1 MQEERAT
8 MTRKDYNALAGAIR
22 ESIAIMNAQEGDD
35 AAAMVWAVERTARE
49 IANVLAA
56 DNPRFDR
63 DRFLTAAKG

>member
-1 MQEERAT
+1 

-22 ESIAIMNAQEGDD
+22 ESIAIVDSLESDS
-35 AAAMVWAVERTARE
+35 AAMVWAIERAARE